1 MAAIPFWAW
10 LPSPRKT
17 IVLQNNK
24 YGGECQITV
33 VAVLFP
39 AMSGLHS
46 GFSPLKNSILVGFY
60 SYFSGDQ
67 SGIIYHPFLL
77 RYFGGGRCR
86 YGKLLFT
93 CLSHD
98 LLVGLFFLQ
107 ELWRLQQKYPFSTL

>member
-1 MAAIPFWAW
+1 MVGSTAQSSRKLRHGCDPFFGRGYQAHE
-10 LPSPRKT
+10 KN
-17 IVLQNNK
+17 IVLQNK
-24 YGGECQITV
+24 YGGECQISV

-39 AMSGLHS
+39 AMSGFHS

-93 CLSHD
+93 C
-98 LLVGLFFLQ
+98 
-107 ELWRLQQKYPFSTL
+107 